1 MITKLKRRFA
11 YWLIDEDVPTVEVGR
26 EDRVLE
32 SNYIRIDVYR
42 GDGGL
47 AVETSVY
54 NKKKDTNYI
63 GFHILHDDKDLEN
76 ALSKIITVESIKA
89 L

>member
-1 MITKLKRRFA
+1 MIRKLKRQLG
-11 YWLIDEDVPTVEVGR
+11 YWLIDDETPITEVGR
-26 EDRVLE
+26 DDRVLE
-32 SNYIRIDVYR
+32 SDYIRIDVYR

-54 NKKKDTNYI
+54 NKKKDINYI
-63 GFHILHDDKDLEN
+63 GFHIVHDDKDLGN
-76 ALSKIITVESIKA
+76 ALSKIITIESIKA